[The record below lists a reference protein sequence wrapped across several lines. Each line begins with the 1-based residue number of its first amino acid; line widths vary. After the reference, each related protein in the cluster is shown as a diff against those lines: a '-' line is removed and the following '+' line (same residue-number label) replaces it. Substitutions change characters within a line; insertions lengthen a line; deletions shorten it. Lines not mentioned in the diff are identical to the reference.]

1 MTQTAER
8 LKRLYADQSG
18 ATSIEYA
25 LIAILISVVII
36 ASASAI
42 GTSLNSVFNNV
53 AGKLDEFERLVSAAG
68 LSRRLRLF
76 ASLSLVRAERVRQ
89 SHFRRSRPQ
98 RLLLAVM
105 WRPG

>member
-1 MTQTAER
+1 MMTQTAER
-8 LKRLYADQSG
+8 LVFALKRLYADQSG

-53 AGKLDEFERLVSAAG
+53 AGKLDESNG
-68 LSRRLRLF
+68 
-76 ASLSLVRAERVRQ
+76 
-89 SHFRRSRPQ
+89 
-98 RLLLAVM
+98 
-105 WRPG
+105 

>member
-1 MTQTAER
+1 MMTQTAER
-8 LKRLYADQSG
+8 LVFALKRFRADKRG

-53 AGKLDEFERLVSAAG
+53 AGKLDESNG
-68 LSRRLRLF
+68 
-76 ASLSLVRAERVRQ
+76 
-89 SHFRRSRPQ
+89 
-98 RLLLAVM
+98 
-105 WRPG
+105 

>member
-1 MTQTAER
+1 MMTQTAER
-8 LKRLYADQSG
+8 LVFALKRFRANKSG

-53 AGKLDEFERLVSAAG
+53 AGKLDELNG
-68 LSRRLRLF
+68 
-76 ASLSLVRAERVRQ
+76 
-89 SHFRRSRPQ
+89 
-98 RLLLAVM
+98 
-105 WRPG
+105 

>member
-1 MTQTAER
+1 MMTQTAER
-8 LKRLYADQSG
+8 LVFALKRFRDDKRG

-53 AGKLDEFERLVSAAG
+53 AGKLDESNG
-68 LSRRLRLF
+68 
-76 ASLSLVRAERVRQ
+76 
-89 SHFRRSRPQ
+89 
-98 RLLLAVM
+98 
-105 WRPG
+105 